1 MKDQIVTLN
10 VGPSQLLSQLC
21 DEIRLEDIINEQVT
35 WDQARCGLSP
45 GTRIKAILL
54 NILAQGNPLYK
65 INEFYETQDVEQ
77 LFGAGIIA
85 DHFND
90 DALGRALDYLYKA
103 VPWKVYTS
111 LALSALKVL
120 ELRLGTLHNDTTS
133 FSVYGQY
140 LNDSDAET
148 KLNITYG
155 HSKQKR
161 PDLKQIV
168 LGISVTPERI
178 PVLAKVEDGNTSDKA
193 WNLTF
198 IKKMRETLND
208 HDWSNLLYQADSA
221 LITKENLKELADYE
235 LDFLSRLPD
244 TFTLSTELKSK
255 AWATNDWQNIG
266 TLTDKKEAAMYRLQT
281 FEDEIDGQT
290 YRFVVV
296 HSDQLAKLK
305 ANKLVRDGQK
315 EREQFEKE
323 MTTLHKG
330 TFHCL
335 ADAQEAK
342 QAFEKA
348 HRLTLHRYQ
357 LSIDTE
363 ELPIKRA
370 KRGRPKKEDQLEF
383 QTVYRVH
390 LALFEPDHDA
400 LETKRQ
406 LLSTFILITNKLE
419 ETTFSALDVLKT
431 YKGQTAA
438 ETRFRLLKEEQM
450 IDAVFLKTPERIEA
464 LGIVYVMALLLYG
477 MLEYRI
483 RTSMKQE
490 TEPLILMGKRKL
502 FAPTGKALLEQLAD
516 IQLILI
522 RQNGQTMR
530 FLPDNI
536 KDQTKRIVTL
546 IGYDMSIYISD
557 TPKKNC

>member
-198 IKKMRETLND
+198 IKKC
-208 HDWSNLLYQADSA
+208 
-221 LITKENLKELADYE
+221 
-235 LDFLSRLPD
+235 
-244 TFTLSTELKSK
+244 
-255 AWATNDWQNIG
+255 
-266 TLTDKKEAAMYRLQT
+266 
-281 FEDEIDGQT
+281 
-290 YRFVVV
+290 V
-296 HSDQLAKLK
+296 
-305 ANKLVRDGQK
+305 
-315 EREQFEKE
+315 
-323 MTTLHKG
+323 
-330 TFHCL
+330 
-335 ADAQEAK
+335 
-342 QAFEKA
+342 
-348 HRLTLHRYQ
+348 
-357 LSIDTE
+357 
-363 ELPIKRA
+363 KR
-370 KRGRPKKEDQLEF
+370 
-383 QTVYRVH
+383 
-390 LALFEPDHDA
+390 
-400 LETKRQ
+400 
-406 LLSTFILITNKLE
+406 
-419 ETTFSALDVLKT
+419 
-431 YKGQTAA
+431 
-438 ETRFRLLKEEQM
+438 
-450 IDAVFLKTPERIEA
+450 
-464 LGIVYVMALLLYG
+464 
-477 MLEYRI
+477 
-483 RTSMKQE
+483 
-490 TEPLILMGKRKL
+490 
-502 FAPTGKALLEQLAD
+502 
-516 IQLILI
+516 
-522 RQNGQTMR
+522 
-530 FLPDNI
+530 
-536 KDQTKRIVTL
+536 
-546 IGYDMSIYISD
+546 
-557 TPKKNC
+557 